1 MNTDPL
7 SRIFSALADPTR
19 RQILDRLA
27 TSEASAGDLAKPFA
41 MSAPAISRHLK
52 VLENAGL
59 IERKVEAQW
68 RRCSINPEG
77 LRHADDWVSK
87 YRKFWETRFT
97 DLDAYLKELQNKRS
111 VDDDQ
116 NDGKDDGKE

>member
-1 MNTDPL
+1 MMLNMNPDSL
-7 SRIFSALADPTR
+7 SLVFSALADPTR
-19 RQILDRLA
+19 RQILEQLVNGGK
-27 TSEASAGDLAKPFA
+27 SAGDLAKPFA

-77 LRHADDWVSK
+77 LKQADNWVSQ
-87 YRKFWETRFT
+87 YRQFWEDRFSVLDDFLKDIQQKGSKT
-97 DLDAYLKELQNKRS
+97 DD
-111 VDDDQ
+111 
-116 NDGKDDGKE
+116 KDDAKD

>member
-7 SRIFSALADPTR
+7 SRVFSALADPTR
-19 RQILDRLA
+19 RQILERLA

-77 LRHADDWVSK
+77 LKQADGWVSK

-97 DLDAYLKELQNKRS
+97 DLDEYLKEVQKQRS
-111 VDDDQ
+111 DQDDKG
-116 NDGKDDGKE
+116 NAKD